1 MSAEVSQLPWTTFGD
16 IINSYATVDARSPW
30 VNVARVL
37 DRTTPLLKVLPMIP
51 SNQVMSNIATRTDSL
66 PVASTRRWNAFTLP
80 TASKNTP
87 LNDGIMNLEDYSE
100 VDKQL
105 CAIQNDPTA
114 WRMDQDANHIEGIRQ
129 KAESTFWYG
138 NLAQDPG
145 AINGLATRFN
155 NLEDY
160 PNGDLSWQPNVLNNG
175 GTASPV
181 TSIWLIEFGPQK
193 VYGLYPPNMPG
204 GLMVEDLGEV
214 TKQGATATTAGGP
227 VQNGYMQMYL
237 THLHWMFGLQIADE
251 RCVQRI
257 ANVNSTVL
265 SSPGNFDENVLI
277 DAINFLPGRG
287 DAPGTVIF
295 VNRAIAAQ
303 IDIRSVSQKLN
314 AYYTQDPTD
323 GNVWGRRVTRFQ
335 GIPILLAEK
344 LLNTETIVG

>member
-1 MSAEVSQLPWTTFGD
+1 MADVSQLPWTIFGD
-16 IINSYATVDARSPW
+16 IVNNYATKDARSPW
-30 VNVARVL
+30 VSVARVL
-37 DRTTPLLKVLPMIP
+37 DRTTPLLRVLPMIP
-51 SNQVMSNIATRTDSL
+51 SNQIMSNIATRTDSL
-66 PVASTRRWNAFTLP
+66 PVASTRRWNEFALP
-80 TASKNTP
+80 TAAKNTP

-138 NLAQDPG
+138 SLAQNPG

-155 NLEDY
+155 NLESY
-160 PNGDLSWQPNVLNNG
+160 PNGDLTWQPNVLSNG
-175 GTASPV
+175 ASTGPV
-181 TSIWLIEFGPQK
+181 TSIWVIEFGPQK
-193 VYGLYPPNMPG
+193 VYGIYPPNMPG
-204 GLMVEDLGEV
+204 GLMVEDLGEI
-214 TKQGATATTAGGP
+214 TKQGSTSTSAPGP
-227 VQNGYMQMYL
+227 SQNGYMQMYL

-257 ANVNSTVL
+257 ANVNPTIL

-295 VNRAIAAQ
+295 VNRAISAQ

-344 LLNTETIVG
+344 IVNTETIVS